1 MAKDV
6 KPEPA
11 ALLAF
16 RMPLPSSGTR
26 LVADEMMRQA
36 RAAEARGDR
45 IKASKLRDRARLLHQ
60 GKGGT
65 KR

>member
-1 MAKDV
+1 MARETKLT
-6 KPEPA
+6 PA
-11 ALLAF
+11 ALPAF
-16 RMPLPSSGTR
+16 RTPLPPSETK

-36 RAAEARGDR
+36 RAAEARGAR